1 MQDHVVPPPP
11 PPPPQVSNEKSIPNQ
26 NKNFESSKRQG
37 KYTYNNI

>member
-1 MQDHVVPPPP
+1 M